1 MSDWSAHMAPQ
12 KATLDSKRTLSS
24 FVGTYQFQFSL
35 SATALGMYLYDNRT
49 FSHLGDHELQE
60 HIVEDPGDFVA
71 VVLPA
76 LCRLGRNDR
85 QDRRSTHGTI
95 T

>member
-1 MSDWSAHMAPQ
+1 MT
-12 KATLDSKRTLSS
+12 TLDQGHLHPKLEVPGRTDMSRPGIEPGSLENII
-24 FVGTYQFQFSL
+24 FS
-35 SATALGMYLYDNRT
+35 Y
-49 FSHLGDHELQE
+49 LGDHELQE

-76 LCRLGRNDR
+76 FGRLGRNDR